1 MIALSKATLV
11 VVESFSTQDL
21 VSLVENM
28 KMVVMMGQYR
38 QYLLVCLVRVVA
50 CRKDKQVSELL
61 AEVVMNNVVKKSVG
75 SQGEGI
81 VGVLAIMA
89 MGEVQGNLVNEMER
103 RRLGHGEE
111 VDIDHVL

>member
-61 AEVVMNNVVKKSVG
+61 AEVVMNNVVKNSVG
-75 SQGEGI
+75 SQGERI